1 MEAKKLNTE
10 NSNHEDVR
18 LPESVEVSIERI
30 SVEKQTP
37 PLKVYARKM
46 LRDIGEQASLQILDA
61 ILSSRSPIKSFSGF
75 VSYFVKKDYP
85 IQAAAV
91 LSAYESP
98 SSASPNITRIQLG
111 NWVSFTRVGIVGI
124 ILIHCCWGG
133 GAMGIEPEEDSCLD
147 APGGTNWAL
156 LEVYGFIVQVPV
168 SLLTEVSLCSS
179 VADTEGLQSPLSNVR
194 RTGFQNIR
202 RQLSFED
209 ETLESR
215 SSLVRDVT
223 SLSREHGEMAK
234 SIAISPQLSI
244 LSKLEYRKLFLLL
257 SYIKGNKLEAVVAV
271 DDANEVFSMKHLSM
285 PEFENNIWD
294 RYGSK
299 FCKESDCSQYLD
311 WDSGKT
317 HIYYCEVS
325 SNGSCIFKGPYLN
338 RLRTHLQRSLGDDNV
353 LIVKFSVDGEYSA
366 EKIVEQGLLVGL
378 RRFRFFVFKDERKK
392 VKKNRVW
399 EDRNFTYS
407 DVKCYFVHF
416 DSISSHGNEENY
428 ILSRK
433 SVSEARCLFMH
444 IHTLSSLEKYMARFS
459 LILSKTTKLHLDF
472 AAIIVEIIEDIPFK
486 DENGSIIHDEDGKP
500 ILHTDG
506 TGYISEDLAMKYITD
521 SSSEKHDQFATFGD
535 AVRQERGAA
544 ARINEPPLLIQCRLF
559 HDGYAVKG
567 TLLLNRK
574 LEPGRIQIRPS
585 MIKVEKDQALQS
597 GETLN
602 SLEIVNISHRPLR
615 NYLSKYLIALLS
627 YGGVPQEFFLNLLS
641 NALQET
647 RNVYS
652 NRRTALRVASLHD
665 GLYWGFEAQ
674 RMICSGV
681 PLNEPYL
688 QHCLYNLEKGE
699 KTKLKE
705 GKLPVNESFYLM
717 GTADPTGV
725 LNNDEVCV
733 ILDSGQISGKV
744 LVYRNPGMH
753 FGDIHVMEA
762 VYVKELED
770 FVGNAKYGIFFSTKG
785 QKSAAYEMATGD
797 FDGDLYWISRNPELL
812 KHFKANDPWRR
823 VYSVPDAEKR
833 NPQTSSNLELELF
846 QLFLEARKP
855 SYSMGIAADSWLAYM
870 DRLLS
875 LGDDRAIEKNSLNQ
889 KMVKLIDIYYDALD
903 APKSGKKVDV
913 PGDLIPEM
921 FPHHMGKKPEMSYRS
936 LSILG
941 KIYDTV
947 LEFHDEAPP
956 RRQELRKLP
965 CFDVSISEEH
975 VTKWK
980 RNYDRYRREM
990 TDALKSSDES
1000 KSDAADDVVKKYK
1013 KLLYEAPDME
1023 ESAKDTQVIYEE
1035 ALAIYHVTYDYAS
1048 IYGVEKCGFA
1058 WKVAGSALCNLCAW
1072 KSAARNEKPVTIMP
1086 SVLRSLLN

>member
-1 MEAKKLNTE
+1 MEAKRQKTE
-10 NSNHEDVR
+10 HSPHVDVR
-18 LPESVEVSIERI
+18 LPESVEDIIKRVSM
-30 SVEKQTP
+30 EKQTQ
-37 PLKVYARKM
+37 PLDFNARKL
-46 LRDIGEQASLQILDA
+46 LRDIGEQGSLQILGTV
-61 ILSSRSPIKSFSGF
+61 LSSSSPIKTFSGF
-75 VSYFVKKDYP
+75 VSFLVKQKYP
-85 IQAAAV
+85 IHKSPS
-91 LSAYESP
+91 SASPLGLRSP
-98 SSASPNITRIQLG
+98 SSASPNIARNG
-111 NWVSFTRVGIVGI
+111 
-124 ILIHCCWGG
+124 
-133 GAMGIEPEEDSCLD
+133 
-147 APGGTNWAL
+147 
-156 LEVYGFIVQVPV
+156 
-168 SLLTEVSLCSS
+168 
-179 VADTEGLQSPLSNVR
+179 EGLQFPSSNLR
-194 RTGFQNIR
+194 RTAFQNISC
-202 RQLSFED
+202 QLSFED

-215 SSLVRDVT
+215 SCLVRDVS
-223 SLSREHGEMAK
+223 SLSGEHGEMTE
-234 SIAISPQLSI
+234 SVTISPQLLI
-244 LSKLEYRKLFLLL
+244 LNKLEYRKLFLLL
-257 SYIKGNKLEAVVAV
+257 SYIKRNKLEAVLTM

-285 PEFENNIWD
+285 PEFEKNIWA
-294 RYGSK
+294 RYGRK
-299 FCKESDCSQYLD
+299 FCEESDRSQYLD

-317 HIYYCEVS
+317 HFYYCHVS
-325 SNGSCIFKGPYLN
+325 SDGSYYFKGPYLN
-338 RLRTHLQRSLGDDNV
+338 SLRTHLQRSLGDENV

-366 EKIVEQGLLVGL
+366 EKIVEQGLFVGL

-392 VKKNRVW
+392 VKKNRDW
-399 EDRNFTYS
+399 EDKNCTYS
-407 DVKCYFVHF
+407 DVKGYFVHF
-416 DSISSHGNEENY
+416 DSISTHGNEENY

-433 SVSEARCLFMH
+433 SVSEARRLFMH
-444 IHTLSSLEKYMARFS
+444 IHTLSTLEKYMARFS
-459 LILSKTTKLHLDF
+459 LILSKTTKLYLDF
-472 AAIIVEIIEDIPFK
+472 AAIKVEIIEDIPFQ

-506 TGYISEDLAMKYITD
+506 TGYISEDLAMKYITN
-521 SSSEKHDQFATFGD
+521 SSSEHDQFATFGGT
-535 AVRQERGAA
+535 VCQERGAA

-597 GETLN
+597 EETLN
-602 SLEIVNISHRPLR
+602 SLEIVNISHRPPR

-641 NALQET
+641 NALNET
-647 RNVYS
+647 QNVYS
-652 NRRTALRVASLHD
+652 NRRSALRVASLHD

-688 QHCLYNLEKGE
+688 QHCLYNVEKGE

-705 GKLPVNESFYLM
+705 GKLPVSESFYLM

-762 VYVKELED
+762 IYVKELED
-770 FVGNAKYGIFFSTKG
+770 FVGNAKYGVFFSTKG

-812 KHFKANDPWRR
+812 KHFKANEPWRR
-823 VYSVPDAEKR
+823 VYSVPGAEKR
-833 NPQTSSNLELELF
+833 NPQKSSNLELELF
-846 QLFLEARKP
+846 QLFLEARRP

-875 LGDDRAIEKNSLNQ
+875 LGDDRAIEKDSLKR
-889 KMVKLIDIYYDALD
+889 KMIKLIDIYYDALD

-913 PGDLIPEM
+913 PNDLRAEM
-921 FPHHMGKKPEMSYRS
+921 FPHHMGKAPDISYRS
-936 LSILG
+936 SSILG
-941 KIYDTV
+941 KIYDSV

-956 RRQELRKLP
+956 RRQEIWKLP
-965 CFDVSISEEH
+965 CFDVSISEKH

-980 RNYDRYRREM
+980 TNYDCYRREM
-990 TDALKSSDES
+990 REVLNSSDES
-1000 KSDAADDVVKKYK
+1000 KSDAADDVIKKYK
-1013 KLLYEAPDME
+1013 QMLYEAPDME

-1035 ALAIYHVTYDYAS
+1035 AVAIYHVTYNYAS
-1048 IYGVEKCGFA
+1048 MYGVEKCGFA
-1058 WKVAGSALCNLCAW
+1058 WKVAGSALCSLCAW
-1072 KSAARNEKPVTIMP
+1072 KSAALNEKPVTILP